1 MDPTVLLFL
10 GLYFLAMIAV
20 GVVAMRRGGASSM
33 EGYYLSGRNV
43 GPLVT
48 AMTMQ
53 STSMSGYMFLGA
65 GSLGYTQ
72 GYYGFWYAAG
82 DIGGGVVNLSVLGR
96 RMRKLSQIM
105 GALTSIEYLEKRYP
119 SKWIRLFSAILS
131 VVLLGAYVLAQFI
144 AGGKGLELVT
154 GLPYEVALT
163 IAVLVILAYTLMGGY
178 GAVAYTDLV
187 QSFVMLVGIVWIL
200 AATLEHVGGFTA
212 ANEAIG
218 NLDPTMLS
226 IWGKDLAYEGQWGIV
241 IGAVLIFSIGYMGWP
256 HVVTRHM
263 AMRNPFHARRAGVY
277 STLWNLVFVSA
288 PYILGV
294 LAILVLPDL
303 NDPEQAIFALAQ
315 NLLPSAIVGIVM
327 AAIMAAIMSTADSIL
342 LQTGSIAARDLYE
355 RFINPN
361 MEEKQMVRV
370 SQVIV
375 LAVGLVCG
383 FIALFEPPAV
393 FAVVVFTTSVLGS
406 AFLPAYVAAVW
417 WKKANTPG
425 ALSSIIV
432 GSSVAFVWQYFGLDG
447 VTEIHPMLAGVVLS
461 SLTMIVA
468 SLATQATHPVPTHI
482 LQAIDETAELR
493 PLPNRMKSQQDF
505 SLSHEAYSLK
515 LASNR
520 GA

>member
-1 MDPTVLLFL
+1 MNSTVLLFL
-10 GLYFLAMIAV
+10 ALYFIGMLAI
-20 GVVAMRRGGASSM
+20 GVIAMRRGGSNSM

-119 SKWIRLFSAILS
+119 SKWVRLIAAVLS
-131 VVLLGAYVLAQFI
+131 VSLLGAYVLAQFI

-154 GLPYEVALT
+154 GLPYEVALA
-163 IAVLVILAYTLMGGY
+163 IAVGVILAYTLMGGY
-178 GAVAYTDLV
+178 GAVAYTDLL
-187 QSFVMLVGIVWIL
+187 QSFVMIIGIVWIL
-200 AATLEHVGGFTA
+200 IATLQEVGGLTA
-212 ANEAIG
+212 ANEAIASI
-218 NLDPTMLS
+218 DPTLLS
-226 IWGKDLAYEGQWGIV
+226 IWGRDLVYEGQWGIV
-241 IGAVLIFSIGYMGWP
+241 LGALLIFSIGYMGWP

-288 PYILGV
+288 PYILGT

-303 NDPEQAIFALAQ
+303 DDPEQAIFALAQ
-315 NLLPSAIVGIVM
+315 NLLPAAVVGIVM

-370 SQVIV
+370 SQLIV
-375 LAVGLVCG
+375 LLLGTVCG
-383 FIALFEPPAV
+383 VVAVFEPPAI
-393 FAVVVFTTSVLGS
+393 FSIVVFTTSVLGS

-417 WKKANTPG
+417 WRKANTPG
-425 ALSSIIV
+425 ALASMIV
-432 GSSVAFVWQYFGLDG
+432 GSLVAFFWQYLALDG
-447 VTEIHPMLAGVVLS
+447 VTGLHPMLVGVVLS
-461 SLTMIVA
+461 SLAMVVA
-468 SLATQATHPVPTHI
+468 SLLTQASHPVPEHI
-482 LQAIDETAELR
+482 LQAMEETAELR
-493 PLPNRMKSQQDF
+493 PLPRPLKAQQSF
-505 SLSHEAYSLK
+505 EMAHEALTLK
-515 LASNR
+515 LSER
-520 GA
+520 TT